1 LLVSCSPGKRPFR
14 MVQFCLAGPQEIG
27 SFTSFM
33 DSIAQDYQMEFT
45 DRSAATEAELT
56 AIPNAKTSV
65 AHPTVNIGAD
75 RNGEFSFGA
84 GNLGVPA
91 DQIVLGFNGNNADE
105 AKKFADSVVSR
116 LSTRWHIHEVPQGR
130 GAFPLSKCD

>member
-1 LLVSCSPGKRPFR
+1 

-45 DRSAATEAELT
+45 DRSGATEAEL
-56 AIPNAKTSV
+56 NAMANGKTPV
-65 AHPTVNIGAD
+65 AHPTANIGAD

-84 GNLGVPA
+84 GNLGMPA
-91 DQIVLGFNGNNADE
+91 DQIVIGFNGRNL
-105 AKKFADSVVSR
+105 R
-116 LSTRWHIHEVPQGR
+116 
-130 GAFPLSKCD
+130 